1 MSLPSAF
8 TLCTIHPFLQ
18 QKSNRY
24 FSCRTVVGALFTG
37 QLADMIGRRYTVMIA
52 LVLSFAAV
60 TMEFVATTDALFFG
74 GKFLNGFAVG
84 TLQAVSTTYIGE
96 VCSLAP
102 CR

>member
-1 MSLPSAF
+1 
-8 TLCTIHPFLQ
+8 
-18 QKSNRY
+18 
-24 FSCRTVVGALFTG
+24 
-37 QLADMIGRRYTVMIA
+37 MIGRRYTVMIA